1 MVCRA
6 DEKHPEHKEAGLR
19 MIGSVGHIIT
29 KKGSPILGMME
40 SFLVSHVF
48 PEFSSP
54 HGYMRA
60 RACEVLNRFSDIDF
74 EDHNVLPPSPCHRYE
89 DVIVDRYYIV
99 PICHGMSR

>member
-1 MVCRA
+1 MVYRA
-6 DEKHPEHKEAGLR
+6 DEKHPEHKEAALR

-48 PEFSSP
+48 PEFRSP

-60 RACEVLNRFSDIDF
+60 RACEVLNRFSDIEF
-74 EDHNVLPPSPCHRYE
+74 ENHNVLPGPPAKDTR
-89 DVIVDRYYIV
+89 
-99 PICHGMSR
+99 M